1 MHREKFIALDWLRFA
16 LAIYL
21 VLFHTLKE
29 YGDIKAIQWIYSSM
43 SLGFYSTSTFFVLSG
58 FLLAHVYI
66 GRNQGRNLDYK
77 RFWIKRFASLYPIHI
92 LALIIVLP
100 LVVANAGGITQ
111 ITVTPNTNDWAEGGN
126 IASHMLGMGGFISNI
141 LLHVSLMHAWS
152 PFYTT
157 FNFATWSLSA
167 LFFFYLVFPFI
178 GPALA
183 RIHRP
188 LLALVAIGLIY
199 ALPALYMFM
208 TGTNDNVVAHGIM
221 HRNPLLRLPEFLAGV
236 VLHQIYLRHKLLM
249 ASLFS
254 ARGTLISLGFIVG
267 CFALSAWIHAEVR
280 GGWYY
285 LLHNGLL
292 LPSQLL
298 LVLMCAWFQPDS
310 NTAQAKVATRLGVAS
325 LSIFALHTPLNMI
338 SSKIEKLILGAI
350 EMFTTQAPV
359 SVSSLLSLAG
369 EQTRELW
376 MYPFFLAGVV
386 VVCVLFQEQ
395 LVNRAR
401 TIVQERLLD
410 KNKNKRGRP
419 GMFHGHA

>member
-1 MHREKFIALDWLRFA
+1 MHREKFVALDWLRFA

-29 YGDIKAIQWIYSSM
+29 YGDIKAVQWIYSSM
-43 SLGFYSTSTFFVLSG
+43 SLGFYSTSTFFILSG

-66 GRNQGRNLDYK
+66 GRDQGRHLDYK

-100 LVVANAGGITQ
+100 LMVINAGGIAQ
-111 ITVTPNTNDWAEGGN
+111 ITVTPNTNDWAEGGSM
-126 IASHMLGMGGFISNI
+126 ASHVLGMGGFMSNL
-141 LLHVSLMHAWS
+141 LLHVSLLHAWN

-188 LLALVAIGLIY
+188 LLALAAIGLIY
-199 ALPALYMFM
+199 ALPALYMFL
-208 TGTNDNVVAHGIM
+208 TGTNDNVIAHGLM
-221 HRNPLLRLPEFLAGV
+221 HRNPLFRLPEFLAGV

-249 ASLFS
+249 ATLFS
-254 ARGTLISLGFIVG
+254 TRGTMACLAFILG
-267 CFALSAWIHAEVR
+267 CFAFSAWIHAEVR
-280 GGWYY
+280 GSWYY

-310 NTAQAKVATRLGVAS
+310 NTAQARLAARLGVAS
-325 LSIFALHTPLNMI
+325 LSIFALHTPLNMV
-338 SSKIEKLILGAI
+338 SSKIEKLMQGTI
-350 EMFTTQAPV
+350 EMFTTQAPI
-359 SVSSLLSLAG
+359 SVSSLIQLAG

-376 MYPFFLAGVV
+376 MYPFFMAGVV

-395 LVNRAR
+395 LVNRMRNA
-401 TIVQERLLD
+401 IQDRLLSRQ
-410 KNKNKRGRP
+410 KRASAN
-419 GMFHGHA
+419 MYHGHA

>member
-1 MHREKFIALDWLRFA
+1 MHREKFVALDWLRFA

-29 YGDIKAIQWIYSSM
+29 YGDVKAVQWIYSSM
-43 SLGFYSTSTFFVLSG
+43 SLGFYSTSTFFILSG

-66 GRNQGRNLDYK
+66 GRDQGRHLDYK

-100 LVVANAGGITQ
+100 LVVINAGGITQ
-111 ITVTPNTNDWAEGGN
+111 ITVTPNTNDWAEGGSM
-126 IASHMLGMGGFISNI
+126 ASHVLGMGGFMSNL
-141 LLHVSLMHAWS
+141 LLHVSLLHAWS

-188 LLALVAIGLIY
+188 LLALIAIGLIY
-199 ALPALYMFM
+199 ALPAIYMFL
-208 TGTNDNVVAHGIM
+208 TGTNDNVVAHGLM
-221 HRNPLLRLPEFLAGV
+221 HRNPLFRLPEFLAGV

-254 ARGTLISLGFIVG
+254 ARGTMACLAFILG
-267 CFALSAWIHAEVR
+267 CFAFSAWIHAEVR
-280 GGWYY
+280 GSWYY

-310 NTAQAKVATRLGVAS
+310 NTAQARLAARLGVAS
-325 LSIFALHTPLNMI
+325 LSIFALHTPLNMV
-338 SSKIEKLILGAI
+338 SSKIEKLVQGTI

-359 SVSSLLSLAG
+359 SVSSLIHLAG

-395 LVNRAR
+395 LVNRMRMA
-401 TIVQERLLD
+401 IQERLL
-410 KNKNKRGRP
+410 NRQKRARSD
-419 GMFHGHA
+419 MFHGHA

>member
-29 YGDIKAIQWIYSSM
+29 YGEIKGIQWIYSSM

-66 GRNQGRNLDYK
+66 GKNQGRGLDYR

-92 LALIIVLP
+92 LALVIVLP
-100 LVVANAGGITQ
+100 LVVINAGGLAQ
-111 ITVTPNTNDWAEGGN
+111 ITVTPNTNDWAEGSG
-126 IASHMLGMGGFISNI
+126 IASHTLGMGGVISNL
-141 LLHVSLMHAWS
+141 LLHVSLLHAWS

-183 RIHRP
+183 RLHRP
-188 LLALVAIGLIY
+188 LLALMVIGLVY
-199 ALPALYMFM
+199 AVPALYMFFA
-208 TGTNDNVVAHGIM
+208 GINDNVIAHGAM
-221 HRNPLLRLPEFLAGV
+221 HRNPLIRLPEFLAGV
-236 VLHQIYLRHKLLM
+236 VLHQVYLRHKLLM
-249 ASLFS
+249 AFLFS
-254 ARGTLISLGFIVG
+254 ARGMMLSLAFILG
-267 CFALSAWIHAEVR
+267 CFAFSAWIHAEVR

-310 NTAQAKVATRLGVAS
+310 ETAQARLASRLGVAS

-338 SSKIEKLILGAI
+338 SSKVEKLILGAI
-350 EMFTTQAPV
+350 EMLTTQAPI
-359 SVSSLLSLAG
+359 SVSSMISLG
-369 EQTRELW
+369 SEQARELW
-376 MYPFFLAGVV
+376 MYPFFLAAVV
-386 VVCVLFQEQ
+386 VACVLFQEQ
-395 LVNRAR
+395 LVNRMR
-401 TIVQERLLD
+401 TFIQKRLL
-410 KNKNKRGRP
+410 NREKRHRP
-419 GMFHGHA
+419 EVLRGHA

>member
-1 MHREKFIALDWLRFA
+1 MHREKFVALDWLRFA

-29 YGDIKAIQWIYSSM
+29 YGDIKAVQWIYSSM

-66 GRNQGRNLDYK
+66 GRNQGQGLDYK

-100 LVVANAGGITQ
+100 LVVINAGGITQ
-111 ITVTPNTNDWAEGGN
+111 IAVTPNTNDWAEGGSA
-126 IASHMLGMGGFISNI
+126 ASHMLGMGGFMANL
-141 LLHVSLMHAWS
+141 LLHVSLLHAWS

-167 LFFFYLVFPFI
+167 LLFFYLVFPFI

-183 RIHRP
+183 RMHRP
-188 LLALVAIGLIY
+188 LLALLAIGLVY
-199 ALPALYMFM
+199 AVPALYMFLA
-208 TGTNDNVVAHGIM
+208 GINDNVIAHGIM
-221 HRNPLLRLPEFLAGV
+221 HRNPLIRLPEFLSGV
-236 VLHQIYLRHKLLM
+236 VLHQVYLRHKLLM
-249 ASLFS
+249 ATLFS
-254 ARGTLISLGFIVG
+254 ARGTVLCLAFILG
-267 CFALSAWIHAEVR
+267 CFAFSAWIHAEVR

-310 NTAQAKVATRLGVAS
+310 NTAQARLAARLGLAS

-338 SSKIEKLILGAI
+338 SSKIEKLVLGGI
-350 EMFTTQAPV
+350 EMLTTQAPV
-359 SVSSLLSLAG
+359 SLSSLLNLAG
-369 EQTRELW
+369 DQTRELW

-395 LVNRAR
+395 LVNRTR
-401 TIVQERLLD
+401 LFVQNRLL
-410 KNKNKRGRP
+410 NREKRNHP
-419 GMFHGHA
+419 GMFQGHA

>member
-1 MHREKFIALDWLRFA
+1 MHREKFVALDWLRFA

-29 YGDIKAIQWIYSSM
+29 YGDIKAVQWIYSSM
-43 SLGFYSTSTFFVLSG
+43 SLGFYSTSTFFILSG

-66 GRNQGRNLDYK
+66 GRDQGRHLDYK

-100 LVVANAGGITQ
+100 LVVINAGGIAQ
-111 ITVTPNTNDWAEGGN
+111 ITVTPNTNDWAEGGSM
-126 IASHMLGMGGFISNI
+126 ASHVLGMGGFMSNL
-141 LLHVSLMHAWS
+141 LLHVSLLHAWN

-188 LLALVAIGLIY
+188 LLALAAIGLIY
-199 ALPALYMFM
+199 ALPALYMFL
-208 TGTNDNVVAHGIM
+208 TGTNDNVIAHGLM
-221 HRNPLLRLPEFLAGV
+221 HRNPLFRLPEFLAGV

-249 ASLFS
+249 ATLFS
-254 ARGTLISLGFIVG
+254 ARGTMACLAFILG
-267 CFALSAWIHAEVR
+267 CFAFSAWIHAEVR
-280 GGWYY
+280 GSWYY

-310 NTAQAKVATRLGVAS
+310 NTAQARLAARLGVAS
-325 LSIFALHTPLNMI
+325 LSIFALHTPLNMV
-338 SSKIEKLILGAI
+338 SSKIEKLMQGTI
-350 EMFTTQAPV
+350 EMFTTQAPI
-359 SVSSLLSLAG
+359 SVSSLIQLAG

-386 VVCVLFQEQ
+386 AVCLLFQEQ
-395 LVNRAR
+395 LVNRMRMA
-401 TIVQERLLD
+401 IQERLL
-410 KNKNKRGRP
+410 NRQKRARSD
-419 GMFHGHA
+419 MFHGHA